1 MIAKIWRGLT
11 RAGDRHDFMSLLQ
24 ARVQAQL
31 ATSRACLGAYVLQR
45 EIAGSQAESLVL
57 TLHHEA
63 AHATSPGECDP
74 PAISEKEARLLL
86 GYDPTA
92 ASYEVMIDPQRA
104 VLYAELRRRFPLRFA
119 APR

>member
-57 TLHHEA
+57 TLHDEA
-63 AHATSPGECDP
+63 AHATACERDS
-74 PAISEKEARLLL
+74 PAISENEARLLL